1 MICIVPVHGV
11 GPPAGVEGTKG
22 CLFIKGE
29 GGGWQRF
36 FEPGHLSERCVCVLC
51 PKEKVPV
58 PRKLGHL

>member
-36 FEPGHLSERCVCVLC
+36 FEPGHLSEMCLC
-51 PKEKVPV
+51 ALPKGK
-58 PRKLGHL
+58 GACS